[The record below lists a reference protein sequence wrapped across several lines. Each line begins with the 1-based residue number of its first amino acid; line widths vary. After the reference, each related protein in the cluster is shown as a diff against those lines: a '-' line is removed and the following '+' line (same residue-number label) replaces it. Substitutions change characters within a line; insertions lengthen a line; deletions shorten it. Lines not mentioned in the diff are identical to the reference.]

1 MAIDEKKQTA
11 KEMFEA
17 FKKKENLYDV
27 LIEKD
32 DRFIPY
38 VKITFCESGC
48 CDHQSYIEVQ
58 ADDTVIFDGFR
69 CDVENLELL
78 TKAINKQCEELGWIE

>member
-1 MAIDEKKQTA
+1 MSDEKLISA

-17 FKKKENLYDV
+17 FRKKEGLYDV
-27 LIEKD
+27 LIEKYNGLM
-32 DRFIPY
+32 PY
-38 VKITFCESGC
+38 VQFIFCESGC

-78 TKAINKQCEELGWIE
+78 TKAIHQQMKELGWIK

>member
-1 MAIDEKKQTA
+1 MMKTA
-11 KEMFEA
+11 KEMFEE
-17 FKKKENLYDV
+17 FMKKEGLHAV
-27 LIEKD
+27 LFEKYKGLMPYV
-32 DRFIPY
+32 RFI
-38 VKITFCESGC
+38 FCESGC

-78 TKAINKQCEELGWIE
+78 TKAIHQYIKELGWIE